1 MGFGSQKWTGGPE
14 VGGGARSGAG
24 EPGLIEE
31 PEVNREVDT
40 ATDQQS
46 HPRARSFDHQLSFG
60 IIPDG
65 IPEHFTFIRVRQ
77 EHTSAMV

>member
-1 MGFGSQKWTGGPE
+1 LGVRKTGDPE

-40 ATDQQS
+40 ATNQQS
-46 HPRARSFDHQLSFG
+46 LSART
-60 IIPDG
+60 II
-65 IPEHFTFIRVRQ
+65 
-77 EHTSAMV
+77 

>member
-1 MGFGSQKWTGGPE
+1 MGFGSQKWTGDPE

-46 HPRARSFDHQLSFG
+46 PSART
-60 IIPDG
+60 II
-65 IPEHFTFIRVRQ
+65 
-77 EHTSAMV
+77 